1 MSLWDWNNS
10 GAIVTGGASGL
21 GAATAAKLAVDGQAV
36 VIFDQDERRGRAHAS
51 DIGGH
56 FVAVDVADPLSV
68 AQALKAAM
76 ALVDSIRILV
86 NCAGI
91 GSAAKTVS
99 RGTAHDPA
107 LFERVIRVNLLGSF
121 NCASQ
126 VAAAM
131 AAQEPVNAD
140 CARGVIVN
148 TASVAAYDGQIGQ
161 LAYAASKGGIVAM
174 TLPMA
179 RDLADKGIR
188 VCCVAPGLF
197 LTPLLDNLPE
207 ELQLSLGKQVP
218 FPSRLGHAGE
228 YAEMVSHITKNPM
241 LNGEVIRLDGAIRMA
256 PR

>member
-36 VIFDQDERRGRAHAS
+36 VIFDQDERRGRAHAT

-131 AAQEPVNAD
+131 AAFCSA
-140 CARGVIVN
+140 
-148 TASVAAYDGQIGQ
+148 ASVRYCWTSTYFSRYEAMKEVRSSGRAITAA
-161 LAYAASKGGIVAM
+161 AMASASASPTVAF
-174 TLPMA
+174 
-179 RDLADKGIR
+179 K
-188 VCCVAPGLF
+188 
-197 LTPLLDNLPE
+197 
-207 ELQLSLGKQVP
+207 
-218 FPSRLGHAGE
+218 
-228 YAEMVSHITKNPM
+228 
-241 LNGEVIRLDGAIRMA
+241 
-256 PR
+256 